1 MRIKSGI
8 MDKRASLWV
17 ALLLL
22 ACVLAFTAC
31 SRGKGPVHKLPAG
44 VLASDSAL
52 VPDTLNGQS
61 EVEIMME
68 RMAVLER
75 AKSIYSLVR
84 AYYRSQGGVV
94 DNDLLDKSFCSISW
108 NKLLLM
114 VRGKEGMTNTL
125 FYEINPW
132 SMTIDGGKIV
142 TFDDFEVTR
151 LVMGEKKKATV
162 AFVVYEADTYTPAR
176 VDMVY
181 ENGRWVIDNFYNLKY
196 GLDVRNCMWEYLAK
210 DML

>member
-1 MRIKSGI
+1 

-52 VPDTLNGQS
+52 VSDTLNGQS

-94 DNDLLDKSFCSISW
+94 DNDLFDKSFCSISW

>member
-1 MRIKSGI
+1 

-94 DNDLLDKSFCSISW
+94 DNDLFDKSFCSISW

-162 AFVVYEADTYTPAR
+162 AYVVYEADTYTPAR

>member
-94 DNDLLDKSFCSISW
+94 DNDLFDKSFCSISW

>member
-1 MRIKSGI
+1 

-52 VPDTLNGQS
+52 VSDTLNGQS

-94 DNDLLDKSFCSISW
+94 DNDLFDKSFCSISW

-162 AFVVYEADTYTPAR
+162 AYVVYEADTYTPAR

>member
-1 MRIKSGI
+1 

-94 DNDLLDKSFCSISW
+94 DNDLFDKSFCSISW

>member
-1 MRIKSGI
+1 

-52 VPDTLNGQS
+52 VSDTLNGLS
-61 EVEIMME
+61 EVEIMTE

>member
-1 MRIKSGI
+1 
-8 MDKRASLWV
+8 MDRRASLWV
-17 ALLLL
+17 AFLLLV
-22 ACVLAFTAC
+22 CMSAFTAC
-31 SRGKGPVHKLPAG
+31 SRGKRPVHELPAS
-44 VLASDSAL
+44 VIASDS
-52 VPDTLNGQS
+52 VSESDTLDGQS
-61 EVEIMME
+61 EVAIMME

-94 DNDLLDKSFCSISW
+94 DNDLFDKSFCSMSW

-196 GLDVRNCMWEYLAK
+196 GMDVRNCMWEYLAK
-210 DML
+210 DMM